1 MKNIKKIAAGIFA
14 GLTITAACA
23 CTTATADNFHNL
35 ENYYP
40 ATFIITEIAWEPGS
54 DSIQIITG
62 EDCMGNQWT
71 WYSDAG
77 DWTVGDLVACIMYDM
92 ETECIYDDIIID
104 ADYVGIPE
112 WYTDPASR
120 PTGELPTE
128 PEAPMEPADLPEPPA
143 APTIPDIT
151 EIVYEDGTESA
162 APMVVGKCEVKIP
175 AILGDYLA

>member
-23 CTTATADNFHNL
+23 CTTANADNFHNL
-35 ENYYP
+35 EHYYP
-40 ATFIITEIAWEPGS
+40 ATFIITEAGW
-54 DSIQIITG
+54 DAQRDIQILTG
-62 EDCMGNQWT
+62 EDCMGNVWE

-77 DWTVGDLVACIMYDM
+77 DYTEGDLVACIMYDM

-112 WYTDPASR
+112 WYSDPSTR
-120 PTGELPTE
+120 PTGEYPTESETPTE
-128 PEAPMEPADLPEPPA
+128 PANLPEPP
-143 APTIPDIT
+143 TPDNPDFDAT

-175 AILGDYLA
+175 AILGEYLA